1 MITEN
6 KYRTLIWIAVILFVM
21 NLATIGSLIYHTLKK
36 GTPSASSG
44 QTEAVAQ
51 DEQGARFFFDRLD
64 LTTDQTGPVREAYR
78 EYNRATNHLVHE
90 LRFLRVDMVE
100 QMTKADPDTVRLNEI
115 YREIGSLHEALKRK
129 TAEYYLQLRSIC
141 TTEQQLKLDAIFRD
155 MVSDEEDVPVQ
166 RGRRR
171 GWGWNR

>member
-36 GTPSASSG
+36 GTPPASSV
-44 QTEAVAQ
+44 QTEA
-51 DEQGARFFFDRLD
+51 EQGARFFFDRLD

-78 EYNRATNHLVHE
+78 EYNRSTNHLVSE

-115 YREIGSLHEALKRK
+115 YREIGSLHEALKKK
-129 TAEYYLQLRSIC
+129 TAEYYLQLRSVC
-141 TTEQQLKLDAIFRD
+141 TTEQRLKLDAIFRD
-155 MVSDEEDVPVQ
+155 MVSDDEDEPVQ